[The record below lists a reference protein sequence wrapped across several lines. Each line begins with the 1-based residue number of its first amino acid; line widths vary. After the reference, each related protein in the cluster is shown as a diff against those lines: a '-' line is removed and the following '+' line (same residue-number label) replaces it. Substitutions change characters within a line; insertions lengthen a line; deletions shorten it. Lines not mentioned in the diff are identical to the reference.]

1 MIREGRN
8 AVSNLTYRETF
19 EDGPGGWIAWLGPN
33 QPAPAIVEDGVLV
46 SRSPWGIDSNHAP
59 PGGGYLH
66 LLFILHTA
74 HQPNPGETYAPLLGG
89 NRFIEEGYP
98 RDFRN
103 ARLTLRLK
111 GEVDLQGAELRLHC
125 QSRVGEKAIN
135 FVMTS
140 RSFEVT
146 PDWSEQTITLTP
158 DPEQWLCLGA
168 RHDLTDVYGWGEIED
183 VLRDVNIDIILLLH
197 PLRIVPLK
205 TQVGGTHARRAEV
218 DYPVD
223 RSLLPSGEIRLSSV
237 RIDFCDSASRSAS

>member
-1 MIREGRN
+1 MINEGRN

-33 QPAPAIVEDGVLV
+33 QPAPAIVEDGALV

-111 GEVDLQGAELRLHC
+111 GDVDLQGAELRLHC

-135 FVMTS
+135 FVLTS
-140 RSFEVT
+140 QSFRVT
-146 PDWSEQTITLTP
+146 EEWSEQTVTLAP

-223 RSLLPSGEIRLSSV
+223 RSRLPSGEIRLSSV
-237 RIDFCDSASRSAS
+237 IIDFCDSASRSAS

>member
-1 MIREGRN
+1 M
-8 AVSNLTYRETF
+8 SSLTYRETF

-33 QPAPAIVEDGVLV
+33 QPAPAIVEDGALV

-74 HQPNPGETYAPLLGG
+74 HQPNPGESYAPLLGG
-89 NRFIEEGYP
+89 NRFIDKGFP

-111 GEVDLQGAELRLHC
+111 GAVDLQGAELRLHC

-140 RSFEVT
+140 QSFEVT

-168 RHDLTDVYGWGEIED
+168 RHDLTNVYGWGDIEE

-205 TQVGGTHARRAEV
+205 HQQNGPHAGRADIDYEADRR
-218 DYPVD
+218 Y
-223 RSLLPSGEIRLSSV
+223 LPTGEIRLGEV
-237 RIDFCDSASRSAS
+237 RIDFCDASADVEG

>member
-1 MIREGRN
+1 MTVEEPGTL
-8 AVSNLTYRETF
+8 SSLTYRETF
-19 EDGPGGWIAWLGPN
+19 DEGAGGWIAWLGPN
-33 QPAPAIVEDGVLV
+33 RPAPAVIEDGALV
-46 SRSPWGIDSNHAP
+46 SRSPWGIDANHAP

-74 HQPNPGETYAPLLGG
+74 SQDNPGDSYAPLLGG
-89 NRFIEEGYP
+89 NRFIIGGYP

-140 RSFEVT
+140 QSFAVT
-146 PDWSEQTITLTP
+146 PEWSEQTITLAP
-158 DPEQWLCLGA
+158 DPAQWLCLGA
-168 RHDLTDVYGWGEIED
+168 RHDLNDVYGWGGIES

-197 PLRIVPLK
+197 PLHIVPL
-205 TQVGGTHARRAEV
+205 TPEPHGPHFRRAEV
-218 DYPVD
+218 DYAVD
-223 RSLLPSGEIRLSSV
+223 RTYLPSGHIMLDEV
-237 RIDFCDSASRSAS
+237 RIGFPA